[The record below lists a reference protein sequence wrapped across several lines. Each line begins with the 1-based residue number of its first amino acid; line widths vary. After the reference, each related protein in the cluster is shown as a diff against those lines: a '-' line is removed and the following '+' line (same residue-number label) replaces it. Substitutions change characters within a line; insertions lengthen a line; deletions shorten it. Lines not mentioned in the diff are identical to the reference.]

1 MLGTIVNTG
10 AIILGGSIDLIFK
23 RGLPEKL
30 SKQVM
35 NGLALCVLYIGISGT
50 MQGKNALIII
60 LSMVIGT
67 LIGELLNLDCR
78 VNSLGNW
85 LECKF
90 KSKDNHTSISEGF
103 VSASLLF
110 CVGAMAIVGSLQ
122 DSLSSDAS
130 MLYTKAMLDGISSV
144 IFSASLGIGV
154 ILSSVFVFIYQGTIT
169 LLASLMA
176 PFLTDLV
183 IGEMTCVGSILI
195 IGLALNMLGV
205 TNLKLM
211 NFVPA
216 IFIPILSILIF

>member
-1 MLGTIVNTG
+1 
-10 AIILGGSIDLIFK
+10 
-23 RGLPEKL
+23 
-30 SKQVM
+30 M
-35 NGLALCVLYIGISGT
+35 NGLALCVLYIGINGT
-50 MQGKNALIII
+50 MRGKHTLIII

-67 LIGELLNLDCR
+67 LIGELLDLDHQ
-78 VNSLGNW
+78 VNKLGNW

-90 KSKDNHTSISEGF
+90 KSKDHHPSTSEGF

-122 DSLSSDAS
+122 DGLNGDAS
-130 MLYTKAMLDGISSV
+130 MLYTKATWDGISSV

-195 IGLALNMLGV
+195 IGLALNMLRI

-216 IFIPILSILIF
+216 IFIPICLVLIF

>member
-10 AIILGGSIDLIFK
+10 AIILGGSIGLIFK

-90 KSKDNHTSISEGF
+90 KSKDNHTSSSEGF

-122 DSLSSDAS
+122 DGLSSDAS

-176 PFLTDLV
+176 SFLTDLV

-195 IGLALNMLGV
+195 VGLALNMLGV

-216 IFIPILSILIF
+216 IFIPILLTLIF